1 MKKPRPIS
9 GLLRPVVP
17 NKKSLLIIYR
27 NVNGSGNYDLVFVIG

>member
-17 NKKSLLIIYR
+17 NKKCLLIIYK
-27 NVNGSGNYDLVFVIG
+27 NVNGSCVCDLVFVIG